1 MQVYHLIPD
10 QGLDGLVLRHADT
23 PHPGPGQV
31 LVRMRAASLNY
42 RDLRVAGGRYAL
54 GSVPENLVPLS
65 DGAGEVISIGSGV
78 SRVQP
83 GDRVAALFLQHW
95 LGGNFEEAFGVS
107 ALGGSCHGVLAEYA
121 VFDQNGLVKLPSHLS
136 FEEGATLPCA
146 GTTAWNAL
154 FGATPVKPGETV
166 LTLGTGGVSL
176 FALQFAKMV
185 GARVIATSSSAAKL
199 NNVLQLGAD
208 EGIDYTTSPD
218 WHEQVMALT
227 RGRGVDHVIEVVGGE
242 NVGQSV
248 EATRNGGTV
257 HLIGA
262 QAGGLIDP
270 TRVRRRNV
278 TMRGLYVGSRAHF
291 ESMNLAIAQ
300 HALKPVID
308 RVFPFTEAKAAYQHL
323 ASRTHMG
330 KVVITLGGQA
340 TA

>member
-1 MQVYHLIPD
+1 MQVYHLLPG
-10 QGLDGLVLRHADT
+10 QGLDGLVLRQADT
-23 PHPGPGQV
+23 PRPGPGQV
-31 LVRMRAASLNY
+31 LVKMRAASLNY
-42 RDLRVAGGRYAL
+42 RDLRVAEGQYAL

-65 DGAGEVISIGSGV
+65 DGAGDVVDIGPEVT
-78 SRVQP
+78 RVQP

-95 LGGNFEEAFGVS
+95 LGGEFEEAFGIS
-107 ALGGSCHGVLAEYA
+107 ALGGSCHGVLSEYA
-121 VFDQNGLVKLPSHLS
+121 VFDQNGLVQLPAHLS
-136 FEEGATLPCA
+136 YEEGATLPCA

-154 FGATPVKPGETV
+154 FGGPAVKPGETV

-176 FALQFAKMV
+176 FALQFAKMA
-185 GARVIATSSSAAKL
+185 GARVIATSSNPAKL
-199 NNVLQLGAD
+199 DYALQLGAD
-208 EGIDYTTSPD
+208 EGIDYTASPE

-227 RGRGVDHVIEVVGGE
+227 GWRGVDHVVEVVGGE

-278 TMRGLYVGSRAHF
+278 TLRGLYVGSRAHF
-291 ESMNLAIAQ
+291 EAMNRAMAQ

-308 RVFPFTEAKAAYQHL
+308 RVFPFDEAKAAYRHL
-323 ASRTHMG
+323 AARAHMG
-330 KVVITLGGQA
+330 KVVITLGDKA
-340 TA
+340 